1 MRRRWS
7 TAAAVLFVM
16 FATACSGDDEGG
28 GGSTTSSAPD
38 GTIEQ
43 ESVERPDDWPEVAPE
58 VASATLAHLE
68 SEGVPAIEFVD
79 AAGELVASEEV
90 DCEASLEEFEAG
102 VDAGTLLELIGGI
115 PDPVLNEMILSQRT
129 AVMEVLSACEAGSP
143 PPEESLDSVRILD
156 EYVALRL
163 DELEEAAG

>member
-1 MRRRWS
+1 MRRPWT
-7 TAAAVLFVM
+7 TAAAVLLVVLG
-16 FATACSGDDEGG
+16 ACSGDDESGD
-28 GGSTTSSAPD
+28 GSTTSEAPEE
-38 GTIEQ
+38 TIEQ

-143 PPEESLDSVRILD
+143 PPEESLESIRILD

-163 DELEEAAG
+163 DELQEAAG